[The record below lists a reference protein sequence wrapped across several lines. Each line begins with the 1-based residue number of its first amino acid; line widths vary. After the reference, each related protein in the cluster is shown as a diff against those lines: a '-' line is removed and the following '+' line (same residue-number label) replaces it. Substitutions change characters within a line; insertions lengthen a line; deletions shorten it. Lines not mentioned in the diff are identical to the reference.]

1 MVSIHQIL
9 LQQGRQLWQVENA
22 QRVEAEHTDKFAD
35 KSGHRSK
42 PQHPHLW
49 KSESDTNIVN

>member
-22 QRVEAEHTDKFAD
+22 QRVEAEHMDKSAD
-35 KSGHRSK
+35 KSSLSTPIFENQRVI
-42 PQHPHLW
+42 PTL
-49 KSESDTNIVN
+49 